1 MFVIVIGTWIT
12 GQPNVEC
19 VPYNLRVEH
28 SVRNK
33 QRTPKSLATLRG
45 TNMLYILCIF
55 FFCRY
60 MEHCFPSDVSIYN
73 CGLSVVSIYMCGVKC
88 KLFLFLAQYS
98 VDEPL
103 ILLGFWL
110 TGSII
115 VSRIC
120 SVYMDWQQLL
130 SLDGAA
136 YFGLQI
142 GFPRSLKLDM
152 FVLMAAKCASCV
164 KDRLYF
170 MFDLSSM
177 FW

>member
-60 MEHCFPSDVSIYN
+60 MEHCFPNDVSIYN
-73 CGLSVVSIYMCGVKC
+73 CGLSVVSIYMCSVKC

-103 ILLGFWL
+103 ILLGFCWL

-136 YFGLQI
+136 WQQLLSLDGAACFGLQI
-142 GFPRSLKLDM
+142 EFPRSWI
-152 FVLMAAKCASCV
+152 CSC
-164 KDRLYF
+164 
-170 MFDLSSM
+170 
-177 FW
+177 